1 MAKVGLSNFYYA
13 LNTAD
18 TITAATYSTPVKIAG
33 LIAADVKTGS
43 DTATL
48 YADNGPAETA
58 TALGEITVDIE
69 LKDLTLENQAALLGH
84 EIVAGVMSNN
94 ASDTAPYVAIMF
106 ESLKSNG
113 KKRFVKL
120 LKGSFAEPDDTNKT
134 KEDKIAF
141 QTQKITGKFIIRE
154 FDGEWKRTTDEDA
167 TGYLPATGA
176 AWYASVEPV

>member
-13 LNTAD
+13 LNTKD
-18 TITAATYSTPVKIAG
+18 DNTGVTYSPPVKVAG
-33 LIAADVKTGS
+33 IISADIKTGS

-48 YADNGPAETA
+48 FADNGPAETA

-69 LKDLTLENQAALLGH
+69 LKDLSLEAQAALLGH
-84 EIVAGVMSNN
+84 TITAGVMKNN
-94 ASDTAPYVAIMF
+94 ADDVAPYVAIMF

-120 LKGSFAEPDDTNKT
+120 LKGKFQEPDDTNKT

-141 QTQKITGKFIIRE
+141 QTQKISGKFVIRE
-154 FDGEWKRTTDEDA
+154 FDGIWKETTDEDA
-167 TGYLPATGA
+167 TGYVAATGT
-176 AWYASVEPV
+176 AWYTAVEPV